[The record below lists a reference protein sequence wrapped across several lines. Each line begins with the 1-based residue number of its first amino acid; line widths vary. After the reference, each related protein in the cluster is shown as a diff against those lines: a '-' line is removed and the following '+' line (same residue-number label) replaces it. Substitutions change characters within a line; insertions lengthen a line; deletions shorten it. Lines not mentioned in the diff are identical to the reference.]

1 MKLSNGRGVVTNDE
15 LRRCRY
21 NSFTASFT
29 ISGNMLTVY
38 LSYTTAAYSSYSV
51 KREYTLKDAPTETP
65 TPEVSVSYN
74 AVDLGL
80 PSGTLW
86 ADRNVGADSPEAYG
100 NYFAWGETSTKST
113 YNWNTYKWC
122 RGSSYSMTKY
132 CTYRPCGTVDHKTVL
147 DLKDDAA
154 YVNMGTEWRM
164 PTHDE
169 QKELCSQCTW
179 TWTTQNG
186 TKGYKVIGPNGK
198 SIFLP
203 AAGYRYGSNLDDAGS
218 DGSYWSA
225 SLYKSDPFDAWYL
238 GFYSSYRS
246 TGSYYRYYGR
256 TVRAVA
262 R

>member
-1 MKLSNGRGVVTNDE
+1 MKLSNGSGVVTNDE

-29 ISGNMLTVY
+29 ISGNILTVY

-65 TPEVSVSYN
+65 TSEFSVPYN

-86 ADRNVGADSPEAYG
+86 ADRNVGADSPEDYG
-100 NYFAWGETSTKST
+100 DYFAWGETEPKET
-113 YNWNTYKWC
+113 YNRSTYKWC
-122 RGSSYSMTKY
+122 NGNYDTMAKY
-132 CTYRPCGTVDHKTVL
+132 CTDSNCGTIDNRTVL
-147 DLKDDAA
+147 DLEDDAA
-154 YVNMGTEWRM
+154 YVNMGAEWRI
-164 PTHDE
+164 PTYDE
-169 QKELCSQCTW
+169 LDELSTRCTW

-186 TKGYKVIGPNGK
+186 TKGYRVTGPNGK

-203 AAGYRYGSNLDDAGS
+203 AAGRYGSIRLAGS
-218 DGSYWSA
+218 YGFYWSS
-225 SLYKSDPFDAWYL
+225 SLNESNPNSAWYL
-238 GFYSSYRS
+238 GIFSHGRISEFCGRAADRS
-246 TGSYYRYYGR
+246 
-256 TVRAVA
+256 VRAVV